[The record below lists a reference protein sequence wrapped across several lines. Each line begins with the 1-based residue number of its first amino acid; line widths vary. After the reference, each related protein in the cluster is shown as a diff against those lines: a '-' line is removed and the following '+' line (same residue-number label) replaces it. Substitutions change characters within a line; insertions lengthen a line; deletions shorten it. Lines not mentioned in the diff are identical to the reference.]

1 MAGLASGNPAGSNGW
16 GTVISSTVD
25 ASVESRAV
33 NYCRRTVGSAQQASI
48 AARLLNAGCLGGN
61 FALKPAGQTVGAT
74 TSTDYSPPDTF
85 AAIGGFLIRPQ
96 ATTGNMV
103 TCMGGTTS
111 GTTAEG
117 TPGAYAVGIISRE
130 NKPLPTVGPNAGK
143 DLGFRFVKI
152 DGAAPE
158 RATAKLGGYPFLVT
172 ATMQFSK
179 TGPLSTDTPAKLFI
193 QALRA
198 TAGTS
203 ARLAVLDVDT
213 QEGVL
218 AHPSTWTG
226 AYKDLATPA
235 EQTFASRVDRAPGV
249 TCSPLRVVK

>member
-1 MAGLASGNPAGSNGW
+1 
-16 GTVISSTVD
+16 VD

-33 NYCRRTVGSAQQASI
+33 NYCRRTLGSAQQASI
-48 AARLLNAGCLGGN
+48 TAVLLNSGCMTSTNEIL
-61 FALKPAGQTVGAT
+61 PAGQTTGAT
-74 TSTDYSPPDTF
+74 SSTDYSPPDTF
-85 AAIGGFLIRPQ
+85 SASGGFLIRPQ

-103 TCMGGTTS
+103 TCVGGTASGTS
-111 GTTAEG
+111 GEG
-117 TPGAYAVGIISRE
+117 TPGAYALGLISRE
-130 NKPLPTVGPNAGK
+130 NKPLPTVGANAGK

-179 TGPLSTDTPAKLFI
+179 TGPLASNAPAKLFI

-203 ARLAVLDVDT
+203 ARLAVLDADA

-226 AYKDLATPA
+226 AYKDLATVA
-235 EQTFASRVDRAPGV
+235 EKTFASRVDRSVSG
-249 TCSPLRVVK
+249 TCSPLRMVK